1 MPVPY
6 QIIPEH
12 VYPHQATYIN
22 DNTEVSKT
30 YSTSSSDVTALLCV
44 FASPKGRDN
53 KVLTISDGSQGFV
66 NEYGIGP
73 FSLYG
78 QPLLNAYHAAMSGAC
93 VLHCMRVTPDDASYS
108 NVTLIAKYKIEET
121 TNPDTHEVTGKT
133 LKIMYY
139 AKSSNTEL
147 SALSDLD
154 SCCTVDST
162 PDEEGFTA
170 VKLMTVGCQGKGSYG
185 KNLRFRIT
193 SDRTSDKDN
202 NFKNYFF
209 GVYDN
214 TSGMVQKEQFN
225 VVFNSEAMYSNVSLY
240 AEDVINDSI
249 SGSTQV
255 KIACFDD
262 GFKALYDAYMQVNPD
277 CTLTCVEFDPFFGL
291 DKNTRQALPNLTILS
306 DAEASPA
313 GANESP
319 IAVSSTEGVSLLGG
333 SDGSLASSVDEET
346 RKTTLDNLY
355 LQAFTGT
362 IDPHIKSKN
371 RFPTTFIMDANY
383 PVNVKLALAN
393 LAIKRGDCMAMLDCG
408 TGITTKASV
417 KAYIDENFGSSV
429 NNRLITVEPYCMK
442 VRDPYS
448 YKAITVTSTYWL
460 SGRYPTHI
468 AEWNG
473 KHRPLAGNTFGII
486 DGYIHDSVY
495 PVFDEDLDSDVM
507 DELAEAHVNFAKYNA
522 NQIVV
527 RAMQDTKQ
535 YKQTNLSEQNNTLI
549 LLDIKRDCERLCAA
563 YEYDFSEPTDI
574 ARFNAD
580 IEVVASKYR
589 EAQVR
594 SINAYFD
601 KSDWEAER
609 NILHLYVEM
618 VHKDLI
624 RITIIEID
632 VNRST
637 TEA

>member
-1 MPVPY
+1 MPVSY

-22 DNTEVSKT
+22 DNTEVSRT
-30 YSTSSSDVTALLCV
+30 YSTSSSEVTALLCV

-53 KVLTISDGSQGFV
+53 KVLTIDNGSQGFV
-66 NEYGIGP
+66 NEFGIGP

-93 VLHCMRVTPDDASYS
+93 TLHCMRVTPEDASYS
-108 NVTLIAKYKIEET
+108 NVTLVAKYKIEET
-121 TNPDTHEVTGKT
+121 TDPTSHEVTGKS

-139 AKSSNTEL
+139 AKSSDEEL
-147 SALSDLD
+147 SSLDDLD
-154 SCCTVDST
+154 VCCKVDST

-170 VKLMTVGCQGKGSYG
+170 VKLLTVGCQGKGVYG

-202 NFKNYFF
+202 DFKNYFF

-214 TSGMVQKEQFN
+214 SNGLIQKEQFN
-225 VVFNSEAMYSNVSLY
+225 VVFNSNAMYSNVSLF

-249 SGSTQV
+249 SGSTQL
-255 KIACFDD
+255 KIACYDD
-262 GFKALYDAYMQVNPD
+262 GFDALYKAYLQVNPD
-277 CTLTCVEFDPFFGL
+277 CTLTGVEFDPFFGL
-291 DKNTRQALPNLTILS
+291 DKNTRQALPNLVIVS

-313 GANESP
+313 GVGETAIS
-319 IAVSSTEGVSLLGG
+319 VSSTDGVALLGG
-333 SDGSLASSVDEET
+333 SDGSLSADTDDET
-346 RKTTLDNLY
+346 RKTMLNNLY
-355 LQAFTGT
+355 LNAFTGV

-371 RFPTTFIMDANY
+371 RFPTTFIMDADY
-383 PVNVKLALAN
+383 PIETKLAIVN

-408 TGITTKASV
+408 LGITTKASV
-417 KAYIDENFGSSV
+417 KAYVETNLGNSV
-429 NNRLITVEPYCMK
+429 NNRVVTIEPYCMK

-448 YKAITVTSTYWL
+448 FKAITVTSTYWL
-460 SGRYPTHI
+460 AGRYPTHI
-468 AEWNG
+468 AEWGG

-486 DGYIHDSVY
+486 DGYVRDSIY
-495 PVFDEDLDSDVM
+495 PVFDEDLDSEIM
-507 DELAEAHVNFAKYNA
+507 DELAEMHVNFAKFNA
-522 NQIVV
+522 NQVVV

-535 YKQTNLSEQNNTLI
+535 TKQTNLSEQNNTLI
-549 LLDIKRDCERLCAA
+549 LLDIKRDCERLCAS

-580 IEVVASKYR
+580 VEVVAAKYR

-601 KSDWEAER
+601 KNSWEAER
-609 NILHLYVEM
+609 NILHLYVEL

-624 RITIIEID
+624 RVTIIEID
-632 VNRST
+632 VNRSN

>member
-121 TNPDTHEVTGKT
+121 TSSDTHEVTGKT

-139 AKSSNTEL
+139 AKSSNIEL

-154 SCCTVDST
+154 ACCTVDST

-170 VKLMTVGCQGKGSYG
+170 VKLITVGCQGKGSYG

-225 VVFNSEAMYSNVSLY
+225 VVFNSDAMYSNVSLY

-429 NNRLITVEPYCMK
+429 NNRLITIEPYCMK

-522 NQIVV
+522 NQVVV

>member
-22 DNTEVSKT
+22 DNTEVSRT

-53 KVLTISDGSQGFV
+53 KVLTISNGSQGFV
-66 NEYGIGP
+66 NEFGIGP

-78 QPLLNAYHAAMSGAC
+78 QPLLNAYNAAMSGAC
-93 VLHCMRVTPDDASYS
+93 TLHCMRVTPDDASYS
-108 NVTLIAKYKIEET
+108 NVTLIAKYKVD
-121 TNPDTHEVTGKT
+121 NDT

-139 AKSSNTEL
+139 AKSSDTEL
-147 SALSDLD
+147 ATLDDLD
-154 SCCTVDST
+154 ACCTVSST
-162 PDEEGFTA
+162 ADEEGFTA
-170 VKLMTVGCQGKGSYG
+170 VKLMTIACQGKGVYG

-202 NFKNYFF
+202 DFKNYFF

-214 TSGMVQKEQFN
+214 TNGLIQKEQFN
-225 VVFNSEAMYSNVSLY
+225 VVFNSEAMYSNVSLF

-249 SGSTQV
+249 SGSTQL

-262 GFKALYDAYMQVNPD
+262 GFKALYDAYKTVNAD
-277 CTLTCVEFDPFFGL
+277 CTLTCAEFDPFFGL
-291 DKNTRQALPNLTILS
+291 DKNTRQALPKLTIVS
-306 DAEASPA
+306 DAEASA
-313 GANESP
+313 GGTGEVAIS
-319 IAVSSTEGVSLLGG
+319 VSSTEGVALLGG
-333 SDGSLASSVDEET
+333 SDGSLAATADATARE
-346 RKTTLDNLY
+346 TTLNNLY
-355 LQAFTGT
+355 LNAFTGV
-362 IDPHIKSKN
+362 IDPQIKSKN

-383 PVNVKLALAN
+383 PVDVKLAIAN
-393 LAIKRGDCMAMLDCG
+393 LAIKRGDCMTMLDCG
-408 TGITTKASV
+408 TGITTKASIQSYV
-417 KAYIDENFGSSV
+417 ETNFGSSI

-448 YKAITVTSTYWL
+448 YKSVTVTSTYWL
-460 SGRYPTHI
+460 AGRYPAHI

-495 PVFDEDLDSDVM
+495 PVFDEDLDSDTM
-507 DELAEAHVNFAKYNA
+507 DELAEMHVNFAKYNA
-522 NQIVV
+522 NQVVV

-535 YKQTNLSEQNNTLI
+535 VKQTNLSEQNNTLI

-563 YEYDFSEPTDI
+563 YEYDFSEPADI

-580 IEVVASKYR
+580 VEVVASKYR

-632 VNRST
+632 VNRAT

>member
-121 TNPDTHEVTGKT
+121 TNPDAHEVTGKT

-139 AKSSNTEL
+139 AKSSNSEL

-154 SCCTVDST
+154 ACCTVDST

-225 VVFNSEAMYSNVSLY
+225 VVFNSDAMYSNVSLY

-362 IDPHIKSKN
+362 IDPQIKSKN

-429 NNRLITVEPYCMK
+429 NNRLITIEPYCMK

>member
-139 AKSSNTEL
+139 AKSSNNEL

-162 PDEEGFTA
+162 PDEEGFTT

-225 VVFNSEAMYSNVSLY
+225 VVFNSDAMYSNVSLY

-522 NQIVV
+522 NQVVV

>member
-139 AKSSNTEL
+139 AKSSNSEL

-154 SCCTVDST
+154 ACCTVDST

-225 VVFNSEAMYSNVSLY
+225 VVFNSDAMYSNVSLY

-362 IDPHIKSKN
+362 IDPQIKSKN

-429 NNRLITVEPYCMK
+429 NNRLITIEPYCMK

>member
-22 DNTEVSKT
+22 DNTEVSRT

-53 KVLTISDGSQGFV
+53 KVLTISNGSQGFV
-66 NEYGIGP
+66 NEFGIGP

-78 QPLLNAYHAAMSGAC
+78 QPLLNAYNAAMSGAC
-93 VLHCMRVTPDDASYS
+93 TLHCMRVTPDDASYS
-108 NVTLIAKYKIEET
+108 NVTLIAKYKVD
-121 TNPDTHEVTGKT
+121 NDT

-139 AKSSNTEL
+139 AKSSDTEL
-147 SALSDLD
+147 ATLDDLD
-154 SCCTVDST
+154 ACCTVSST
-162 PDEEGFTA
+162 ADEEGFTA
-170 VKLMTVGCQGKGSYG
+170 VKLMTIACQGKGVYG

-202 NFKNYFF
+202 DFKNYFF

-214 TSGMVQKEQFN
+214 INGLIQKEQFN
-225 VVFNSEAMYSNVSLY
+225 VVFNSEAMYSNVSLF

-249 SGSTQV
+249 SGSTQL

-262 GFKALYDAYMQVNPD
+262 GFKALYDAYKTVNAD
-277 CTLTCVEFDPFFGL
+277 CTLTCAEFDPFFGL
-291 DKNTRQALPNLTILS
+291 DKNTRQALPNLTIVS
-306 DAEASPA
+306 DAEASA
-313 GANESP
+313 GGAGEVAIS
-319 IAVSSTEGVSLLGG
+319 VSSTEGVALLGG
-333 SDGSLASSVDEET
+333 SDGSLAATADATARE
-346 RKTTLDNLY
+346 TTLNNLY
-355 LQAFTGT
+355 LNAFTGV
-362 IDPHIKSKN
+362 IDPQIKSKN

-383 PVNVKLALAN
+383 PVDVKLAIAN

-408 TGITTKASV
+408 TGITTKASIQSYV
-417 KAYIDENFGSSV
+417 ETNFGSSI

-448 YKAITVTSTYWL
+448 YKSVTVTSTYWL
-460 SGRYPTHI
+460 AGRYPAHI

-495 PVFDEDLDSDVM
+495 PVFDEDLDSDTM
-507 DELAEAHVNFAKYNA
+507 DELAEMHVNFAKYNA
-522 NQIVV
+522 NQVVV

-535 YKQTNLSEQNNTLI
+535 VKQTNLSEQNNTLI

-563 YEYDFSEPTDI
+563 YEYDFSEPADI

-580 IEVVASKYR
+580 VEVVASKYR

-632 VNRST
+632 VNRAT

>member
-121 TNPDTHEVTGKT
+121 TNPDAHEVTGKT

-139 AKSSNTEL
+139 AKSSNSEL

-154 SCCTVDST
+154 ACCTVDST

-225 VVFNSEAMYSNVSLY
+225 VVFNSDAMYSNVSLY

-362 IDPHIKSKN
+362 IDPQIKSKN

-429 NNRLITVEPYCMK
+429 NNRLITIEPYCMK

-522 NQIVV
+522 NQVVV

>member
-121 TNPDTHEVTGKT
+121 TKSDTQEVTGKT

-154 SCCTVDST
+154 ACCTVDST

-225 VVFNSEAMYSNVSLY
+225 VVFNSDAMYSNVSLY

-522 NQIVV
+522 NQVVV

-580 IEVVASKYR
+580 IEVIASKYR

>member
-121 TNPDTHEVTGKT
+121 TNPDAHEVTGKT

-139 AKSSNTEL
+139 AKSSNAEL

-154 SCCTVDST
+154 ACCTVDST

-225 VVFNSEAMYSNVSLY
+225 VVFNSDAMYSNVSLY

-362 IDPHIKSKN
+362 IDPQIKSKN

-429 NNRLITVEPYCMK
+429 NNRLITIEPYCMK